1 MEGAHLLWLLLAVG
15 AWWLGAAAAGVRREL
30 LELEDTSTS
39 SDYGFVSLLQRLKD
53 DPLHLGLRLRWSRFA
68 AAALV
73 PLALVLCLGPVS
85 LRLGIL
91 AGLLGWAAAASADAS
106 GGGPLLRR
114 LCRARSG
121 AGYAIWARLT
131 QPMARL
137 ARPLLRLRAQ
147 NGSGSAE
154 PHNLFV
160 EHQAALTP
168 AGGRLGFEERRFL
181 RKLLASTTLRV
192 ESIMT
197 PWGRVRGLGA
207 DLEAREAG
215 ALLKA
220 SGHSRQP
227 VLENGRVLGMVTAKD
242 LLLACRE
249 NPEELVRTLA
259 RPAHYVRTDA
269 MASEVLEEFQVRR
282 VHLGIVVD
290 ALGRYVGL
298 VTMED
303 LLEEIVGELYDER
316 ERHGSPAP

>member
-106 GGGPLLRR
+106 GGGPLLR
-114 LCRARSG
+114 
-121 AGYAIWARLT
+121 
-131 QPMARL
+131 RL